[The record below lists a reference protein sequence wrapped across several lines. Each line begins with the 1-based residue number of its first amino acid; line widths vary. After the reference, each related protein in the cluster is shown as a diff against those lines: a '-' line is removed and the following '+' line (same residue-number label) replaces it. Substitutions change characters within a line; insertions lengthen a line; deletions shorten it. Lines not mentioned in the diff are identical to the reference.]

1 VQYRVVLTDEAEKL
15 LAAIRDK
22 RELKLLISRIEQ
34 LAENPEQQGKALR
47 EDLAGYRA
55 LRAVG
60 QRYRIVYRIEEDAV
74 LVVVVALGRRKD
86 GDGKAFQ
93 GNRKDVYQLAQKL
106 VQTFQLKQ
114 FLDEEADE

>member
-86 GDGKAFQ
+86 GD
-93 GNRKDVYQLAQKL
+93 RKDVYQLAQKL

>member
-1 VQYRVVLTDEAEKL
+1 MQYRVVLTPEAEKL

-22 RELKLLISRIEQ
+22 RELNLLISRIAQLEQ
-34 LAENPEQQGKALR
+34 NPEQQGKALR
-47 EDLAGYRA
+47 ENLVGYRS

-86 GDGKAFQ
+86 GD
-93 GNRKDVYQLAQKL
+93 RKDVYQLAQKL
-106 VQTFQLKQ
+106 IQTFQLKQ